1 MKRDFAVGDM
11 YFSKHNTSKNGY
23 FCLAINLGNFW
34 LLSGVNSGFK
44 IKHGTLGFIERSH
57 WDKI

>member
-23 FCLAINLGNFW
+23 FCLVIDLGDFW

-44 IKHGTLGFIERSH
+44 IKYGPPKFIEHFH